1 MKTAYRLM
9 DTPVDDLD
17 DLYIGTVEY
26 QTFDPGEMVDYIIE
40 MDEPEIDDLYSVNEY
55 ESDDSFFKIA
65 DGNYYR
71 PTEFVKKFKEGEP
84 Q

>member
-9 DTPVDDLD
+9 DCPVNELD
-17 DLYIGTVEY
+17 DLYIGMVEY
-26 QTFDPGEMVDYIIE
+26 QTFDPGDMVDHIEE

-55 ESDDSFFKIA
+55 ESDDSFFKIT

-71 PTEFVKKFKEGEP
+71 PTEFVAKFKGEVS
-84 Q
+84 

>member
-9 DTPVDDLD
+9 DCPVEELD
-17 DLYIGTVEY
+17 DLYIGMVEY
-26 QTFDPGEMVDYIIE
+26 KTFDPGDMVGHIEE

-55 ESDDSFFKIA
+55 ESDDNYFKIN

-71 PTEFVKKFKEGEP
+71 PTEFVVKFKGEVS
-84 Q
+84 

>member
-9 DTPVDDLD
+9 DCPVDELD

-26 QTFDPGEMVDYIIE
+26 QTFDPGDMVAYIEE

-55 ESDDSFFKIA
+55 ESDDNFFKLD

-71 PTEFVKKFKEGEP
+71 PTEFVEKFKGDTP
-84 Q
+84 

>member
-9 DTPVDDLD
+9 DCPVGELD
-17 DLYIGTVEY
+17 DLYIGMVEY
-26 QTFDPGEMVDYIIE
+26 QTFDPGDMVDHIAE

-55 ESDDSFFKIA
+55 ESDDNYFKLD

-71 PTEFVKKFKEGEP
+71 PTEFVAKFKGELT
-84 Q
+84 